1 MKRIAVLLLTMVLC
15 LSVCGCE
22 FLDDTQPTKET
33 GSAAASSKAAPKN
46 ETFGLNDTAVFEN
59 LKVTATGIL
68 QSKGKDFFEPE
79 DGKIFLG
86 VKFTVENISDE
97 DQSVSSLLLFD
108 AYVDSVKCDYSLSGV
123 AAFDEGT
130 LDGTITPGKKL
141 VGYYAVEVPTNWKE
155 LELQVKSSWLS
166 SSKAAF
172 VFKKK

>member
-1 MKRIAVLLLTMVLC
+1 M
-15 LSVCGCE
+15 
-22 FLDDTQPTKET
+22 
-33 GSAAASSKAAPKN
+33 
-46 ETFGLNDTAVFEN
+46 
-59 LKVTATGIL
+59 
-68 QSKGKDFFEPE
+68 
-79 DGKIFLG
+79 
-86 VKFTVENISDE
+86 KFTVENISDE

-141 VGYYAVEVPTNWKE
+141 IGYYAVEVPTNWKE

-166 SSKAAF
+166 NSKAAF